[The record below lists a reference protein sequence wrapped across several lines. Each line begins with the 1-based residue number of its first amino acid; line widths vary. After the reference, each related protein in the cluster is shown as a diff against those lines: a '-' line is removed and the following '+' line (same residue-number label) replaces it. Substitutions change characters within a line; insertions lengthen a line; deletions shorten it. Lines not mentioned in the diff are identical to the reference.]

1 MFPILF
7 DVAFV
12 AIILWGIGLCAFEK
26 YGYALMSMI
35 GLLVGSWFVF
45 EPFKNFIQSIGWH
58 SILLKW
64 VPLYLAAGVV
74 VALIKWFFHI
84 LKTTSKIS
92 DAKETFKNT
101 AAADT
106 KDDAARREKFV
117 SHYMEANKYGS
128 SSRTDYISVDSI
140 PDKRWKEEGIVA
152 ELLTPR
158 AKKHMDRISF
168 WVLEWPY
175 VIIATIFDDIL
186 IKFARNV
193 ARFFDYA
200 FTAASRVWIARVVK
214 GI

>member
-1 MFPILF
+1 MFIIF
-7 DVAFV
+7 DIAVVAL
-12 AIILWGIGLCAFEK
+12 ILWGIGLCAFEK
-26 YGYALMSMI
+26 YGYALLTI
-35 GLLVGSWFVF
+35 GALIVGSWFIF
-45 EPFKNFIQSIGWH
+45 EPFKDFVLSIGWH
-58 SILLKW
+58 SLLLKW
-64 VPLYLAAGVV
+64 VPLYLAAGVG

-84 LKTTSKIS
+84 LKTSSAIG

-101 AAADT
+101 AKANVE
-106 KDDAARREKFV
+106 DASIRRKAFV
-117 SHYMEANKYGS
+117 EHYMDLLRYKN
-128 SSRTDYISVDSI
+128 RTDHIDVSSI
-140 PDKRWKEEGIVA
+140 PGKRWQEEGIVA

-200 FTAASRVWIARVVK
+200 FTAASRVWIARVTK